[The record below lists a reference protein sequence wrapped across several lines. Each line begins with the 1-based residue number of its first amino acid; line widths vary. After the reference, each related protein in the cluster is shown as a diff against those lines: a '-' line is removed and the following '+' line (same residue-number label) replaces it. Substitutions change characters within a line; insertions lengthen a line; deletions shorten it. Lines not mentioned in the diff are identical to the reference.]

1 MSSFGSPSPFFL
13 AGKKAYEIERSLR
26 FNSSDSAYL
35 QRTPSSAG
43 NRQIC
48 TFSCWVK
55 RSNLDTTNCLAS
67 AYSANN
73 NSDNISMNLRELG
86 SGNCEFRVTGYFHD
100 FRKTTRL
107 FRDVSAWYH
116 IVVAF
121 DTTQSS
127 ADDRIKI
134 YINGVQETSFSV
146 SGNVTQNM
154 NIAFNDTSVHRI
166 GTQSNSLSNY
176 VDGYMAEINFLDG
189 YAYDASYFGETD
201 ALTGQWNPKKYVGS
215 YGTNGYYLN
224 FSDNSGTTA
233 TTLGKDS
240 SGNGNNFTPNNFSVA
255 AGAGND
261 SLEDSPTNNFCTFN
275 PLFAYSTNFAT
286 FSNGN
291 LDHSLAVSQIAA
303 SSFLIPKTGKWYA
316 EFVLTAGALLSYLGV
331 RNPALI
337 ESNYSNG
344 ISMMQF
350 TDDGSSLSAAAQVRV
365 DNSYVETLSS
375 SYADNDIL
383 GIKVDR
389 DAGTIQFTKNGSN
402 ISTAINLSGASDTS
416 DLVFVLARS
425 QSGSYS
431 FAGSVNF
438 GQRSFSYLPTGY
450 KSLCSANLSDPTILL
465 PNKHFGTLLWTGNA
479 TVRTI
484 SDTSAVN
491 FTPDW
496 VWVKSRS
503 SGDDHQLTDSVRG
516 SSKALKS
523 NATDAEIDWDTAYS
537 GNNKG
542 MGDYVNGGFILDDNG
557 NNNRYNRN
565 SATFVAW
572 NWNAGDTDGKT
583 YAVKVVS
590 DSGNKYRFDNFG
602 TSAVT
607 LDLAEGGTY
616 IFDQSDSSNA
626 GHPLRFS
633 TTSNGTHG
641 GGSEYT
647 TGVTT
652 NGTAGQA
659 GAYTQIVVAASA
671 PTLYYYCTQHSGMGG
686 QANTNST
693 LGSSNFDG
701 TIQSVAKV
709 NASAGF
715 SIVTYTGN
723 GTGGAT
729 IGHGLGVT
737 PNLFFVKNR
746 GTGARIWLV
755 YHSANTSEPATEY
768 LQLDG
773 TAATA
778 DDNSAWNDTAPT
790 STVFSIGTSAS
801 SNNNGE
807 GHVAYCFSEVA
818 GYSKFG
824 SYTGNGSTD
833 GTFVFTGFRPA
844 WIMTKRTDGGSQNW
858 LIHDIKRDPHN
869 VANKKLAPNL
879 SSEENNSSNIGS
891 SSQDTI
897 DILSNGF
904 KMRSNNNHTNISGG
918 TFIYLAFAESPFKN
932 ARAR

>member
-1 MSSFGSPSPFFL
+1 MSSLGSPNPFFI
-13 AGKKAYEIERSLR
+13 AGKKAYEVERSLR
-26 FNSSDSAYL
+26 FNDNDTAYL
-35 QRTPSSAG
+35 SRNFQSGG
-43 NRQIC
+43 NRKKW
-48 TFSCWVK
+48 TFSAWIK
-55 RSNLDTTNCLAS
+55 RSNLGGAAGEMRIFGGSTNASHIFITSSDSLTWDVAAPGSSAS
-67 AYSANN
+67 A
-73 NSDNISMNLRELG
+73 NL
-86 SGNCEFRVTGYFHD
+86 
-100 FRKTTRL
+100 TTTQK
-107 FRDVSAWYH
+107 FRDVSAWFH
-116 IVVAF
+116 LVCAF
-121 DTTQSS
+121 DTDNST
-127 ADDRIKI
+127 ANNRMRI
-134 YINGVQETSFSV
+134 YINGTEVTSFGTRTNPS
-146 SGNVTQNM
+146 SGYASNAINAD
-154 NIAFNDTSVHRI
+154 AFADGDRSLHTIGYRTSVQ
-166 GTQSNSLSNY
+166 GSAGMEF
-176 VDGYMAEINFLDG
+176 DGYMAEINFIDG
-189 YAYDASYFGETD
+189 QQYDPSYFGETN
-201 ALTGQWNPKKYVGS
+201 AATGQWNPKKYVGG
-215 YGTNGYYLN
+215 YGTTGFYLN

-233 TTLGKDS
+233 TTLGKDT
-240 SGNGNNFTPNNFSVA
+240 SGNGNNFTPNNFSVS

-261 SLEDSPTNNFCTFN
+261 SVEDTPTNNFSTFN

-438 GQRSFSYLPTGY
+438 GQRPFSYLPTDY
-450 KSLCSANLSDPTILL
+450 KSLSSQNLPDLTIKL
-465 PNKHFGTLLWTGNA
+465 PNKHFDTLLYSGNGSDNRDITGLNFA
-479 TVRTI
+479 PDWVWLKRRDGDMGNNLGDTVRGANKILFSNSANAEMTSETDRI
-484 SDTSAVN
+484 KAFNSDGFRLGTDSAVN
-491 FTPDW
+491 F
-496 VWVKSRS
+496 
-503 SGDDHQLTDSVRG
+503 
-516 SSKALKS
+516 
-523 NATDAEIDWDTAYS
+523 
-537 GNNKG
+537 
-542 MGDYVNGGFILDDNG
+542 NG
-557 NNNRYNRN
+557 Y
-565 SATFVAW
+565 TYVAW

-583 YAVKVVS
+583 YAVTVVS
-590 DSGNKYRFDNFG
+590 DSGNKYRFDGFG

-652 NGTAGQA
+652 AGTPGSS
-659 GAYTQIVVAASA
+659 GAYTQIVIAASA
-671 PTLYYYCTQHSGMGG
+671 PTLYYYCTNHSGMGG

-701 TIQSVAKV
+701 SVQSTAKV
-709 NASAGF
+709 NATAGF
-715 SIVTYTGN
+715 SIVTLN
-723 GTGGAT
+723 GTGSVLT
-729 IGHGLGVT
+729 FGHGLGVK
-737 PNLFFVKNR
+737 PDAVILK
-746 GTGARIWLV
+746 ARNIANNWLV
-755 YHSANTSEPATEY
+755 FHQGYGATKTTFLDTNSSTSDNAQWYNDTEPTSSVFTLGTWSGMNTSTP
-768 LQLDG
+768 
-773 TAATA
+773 
-778 DDNSAWNDTAPT
+778 
-790 STVFSIGTSAS
+790 STI
-801 SNNNGE
+801 
-807 GHVAYCFSEVA
+807 VAYCFNSVE

-824 SYTGNGSTD
+824 SYTGNGSSD

-844 WIMTKRTDGGSQNW
+844 WVM
-858 LIHDIKRDPHN
+858 IKNTSGTGLWIIAD
-869 VANKKLAPNL
+869 ATI
-879 SSEENNSSNIGS
+879 NSSNVVSTYLQAQGS
-891 SSQDTI
+891 NGEYTGYSWI
-897 DILSNGF
+897 DLLSNGF
-904 KMRSNNNHTNISGG
+904 KARNTGSSFNTNGS
-918 TFIYLAFAESPFKN
+918 TMIYLAFSESPFKN